1 MPRSHDWTTDDQCSI
16 GYSGP
21 LCVACAKNYVLYGGK
36 CIACDGGSP
45 LWAGV
50 LALSLVAL
58 VLFIAVL
65 IVLKRTTISE
75 DRVEETRVSRLSG
88 LISIT
93 ISWLQIL
100 SAFTVT
106 YKLAWP
112 ADFAAYSKGT
122 GAIVNL
128 EVLSLLSIS
137 NCAYRSRSSTNSVAD
152 NDAAHF
158 RRRRRSAWLALKL
171 SHGKKPGGDA
181 YRMPA
186 EKRLR
191 RSPF

>member
-1 MPRSHDWTTDDQCSI
+1 M
-16 GYSGP
+16 
-21 LCVACAKNYVLYGGK
+21 CVACAKNYVLYGGK

-50 LALSLVAL
+50 LGLSLVAL

-75 DRVEETRVSRLSG
+75 DRDEETRVSRLSG

-128 EVLSLLSIS
+128 EVLSILSIS
-137 NCAYRSRSSTNSVAD
+137 NCALSVPFI
-152 NDAAHF
+152 NKFLLQIMTPPIFVAAVGL
-158 RRRRRSAWLALKL
+158 AWLALKL
-171 SHGKKPGGDA
+171 SHHCI
-181 YRMPA
+181 
-186 EKRLR
+186 
-191 RSPF
+191 